1 MSFYEIY
8 IPLIAKHNVGKAL
21 RAMKETIAEDKLP
34 GYIVARYE
42 DVKNDYRLMQD
53 AMMRG
58 LRDDKID
65 EVYDDIMRKVYG
77 ASLDVLLE
85 EKVKKYSSFAY
96 ARVSAQQTEAHPDA
110 VRTVLEAY
118 VQDMAMMA
126 FEPENTRKAKME
138 KLMADHHAYMKQLF
152 NALLVAPMWNDRRAA
167 DFADLL
173 LSPTIDRDDA
183 LLLVSAVML
192 AAMNVNDPYKW
203 DMLAEVYVRATDK
216 VLKMRALVG
225 WVLSLPYDPRGPRL
239 FPFVQERI
247 KAMLA
252 DKTTLKQML
261 DMQMQMLFCCNA
273 DADNEEIQRNIM
285 PTLIKN
291 TNLQM
296 TRLGI
301 VEKEDDPMKDIMDP
315 NTAERDMEEMERKYR
330 KMMDMQKQGSDI
342 YFGGFSKMKT
352 FPFFYDLCNW
362 FAPFNAAH
370 PAFGAVRE
378 RLAGST
384 FLNNLMENGPFCDSD
399 KYSFALAIA
408 QIMDRMPD
416 NIKEMLNSDATFG
429 PTVSKDDQEDP
440 AYICRSYLQSLYRF
454 FRLYRSK
461 RDFLNPFILD
471 ELEDNDGNALFM
483 SYKLLACPE
492 MEENAVALCGFLLK
506 RKMMREI
513 MSMAICY
520 KSSQNPRLVRF
531 LALVPMTD
539 GKWQEAYDLFA
550 SVPEDQHTE
559 ESLRGMAHCCM
570 SLKRFGEA
578 VAIYR
583 RLLAMHPDSFSY
595 QLNLAVC
602 LMSSDAFSSCGD
614 AASSCGDAASSCGDA
629 ASSCDASSCAA
640 SSCDASSCDASSCDA
655 SSCDAS
661 SCDASSCDAS
671 SCGASSCGA
680 SSCDASSCDAASS
693 LGGKVEAR
701 PNKVVEEG
709 TKLLYKLDYEHPNN
723 ANVRRVLA
731 WCMMLQGNFDKAID
745 IYTRLLSQPDAV
757 SADRLNAAYAH
768 WLSRDVA
775 RAVALL
781 REYCN
786 LCEQEEAEAKEA
798 AKKQG
803 RRCEPTKS
811 RNYRLVEDFT
821 KDADLL
827 SKYGISLTERKIMV
841 DIVLNEEEF

>member
-65 EVYDDIMRKVYG
+65 EVYADIMRKVYG
-77 ASLDVLLE
+77 AGLDVFIE

-126 FEPENTRKAKME
+126 FEPESTRKAKME
-138 KLMADHHAYMKQLF
+138 KLTADHHAYMKQLF

-192 AAMNVNDPYKW
+192 ATMNVNDPYKW

-315 NTAERDMEEMERKYR
+315 NAAERDMEEMERKYR

-352 FPFFYDLCNW
+352 FPFFNDLCNW

-370 PAFGAVRE
+370 PALGAARE

-416 NIKEMLNSDATFG
+416 NVKEMLNSDATFG
-429 PTVSKDDQEDP
+429 PTVSKDEQEDP

-506 RKMMREI
+506 RKMMREL

-550 SVPEDQHTE
+550 SVSEDQHTE

-602 LMSSDAFSSCGD
+602 LMSSDA
-614 AASSCGDAASSCGDA
+614 ASSCGDVA
-629 ASSCDASSCAA
+629 
-640 SSCDASSCDASSCDA
+640 
-655 SSCDAS
+655 
-661 SCDASSCDAS
+661 
-671 SCGASSCGA
+671 
-680 SSCDASSCDAASS
+680 S

-709 TKLLYKLDYEHPNN
+709 TKLLYKLDYEHPDN

-745 IYTRLLSQPDAV
+745 FYTRLLSQPDAV

-781 REYCN
+781 RKYCN

>member
-65 EVYDDIMRKVYG
+65 EVYADIMRKVYG
-77 ASLDVLLE
+77 AGLDVLIE
-85 EKVKKYSSFAY
+85 EKVKRYSSFAY

-192 AAMNVNDPYKW
+192 ATMNVNDPYKW

-247 KAMLA
+247 KVMLA

-315 NTAERDMEEMERKYR
+315 NAAERDMEEMERKYR

-352 FPFFYDLCNW
+352 FPFFNDLCNW

-370 PAFGAVRE
+370 PALGAARE

-416 NIKEMLNSDATFG
+416 NVKEMLNSDATFG
-429 PTVSKDDQEDP
+429 PTVSKDEQEDP

-471 ELEDNDGNALFM
+471 ELEDNDGNALFL

-506 RKMMREI
+506 RKMMREL
-513 MSMAICY
+513 MSMAICF

-550 SVPEDQHTE
+550 SVSEDQHTE

-614 AASSCGDAASSCGDA
+614 ASLCGDVASSCDAASSCGDV
-629 ASSCDASSCAA
+629 
-640 SSCDASSCDASSCDA
+640 
-655 SSCDAS
+655 
-661 SCDASSCDAS
+661 AS
-671 SCGASSCGA
+671 SCGDASSSCGDDASSCGA
-680 SSCDASSCDAASS
+680 SSCDASSCDAAFS

-745 IYTRLLSQPDAV
+745 IYMRLLSQPDAV

-786 LCEQEEAEAKEA
+786 LCEQEEAQAKEA

>member
-1 MSFYEIY
+1 MSFYEIET
-8 IPLIAKHNVGKAL
+8 PLIAKHNVGKAL

-65 EVYDDIMRKVYG
+65 EVYADIMRKVYG
-77 ASLDVLLE
+77 AGLDVLIE
-85 EKVKKYSSFAY
+85 EKVKRYSSFAY

-138 KLMADHHAYMKQLF
+138 KLTADHHAYMKQLF

-192 AAMNVNDPYKW
+192 ATMNVNDPYKW

-315 NTAERDMEEMERKYR
+315 NAAERDMEEMERKYR

-352 FPFFYDLCNW
+352 FPFFNDLCNW

-370 PAFGAVRE
+370 PALGAARE

-416 NIKEMLNSDATFG
+416 NVKEMLNSDATFG
-429 PTVSKDDQEDP
+429 PTVSKDEQEDP

-506 RKMMREI
+506 RKMMREL
-513 MSMAICY
+513 MSMAICF

-614 AASSCGDAASSCGDA
+614 AASSCGDASSSCDDASSSCGD
-629 ASSCDASSCAA
+629 
-640 SSCDASSCDASSCDA
+640 DASSCDAS
-655 SSCDAS
+655 
-661 SCDASSCDAS
+661 
-671 SCGASSCGA
+671 
-680 SSCDASSCDAASS
+680 SS

-781 REYCN
+781 RKYCN

>member
-1 MSFYEIY
+1 MSFYEIE
-8 IPLIAKHNVGKAL
+8 IPLLNWHNVGKAL
-21 RAMKETIAEDKLP
+21 RVMKETIAEDKLP

-42 DVKNDYRLMQD
+42 DVKNEYRLMQD

-58 LRDDKID
+58 LRDDKLD
-65 EVYDDIMRKVYG
+65 EVYADIMRKVYG
-77 ASLDVLLE
+77 AGLDVFIE
-85 EKVKKYSSFAY
+85 EKVKQYSSFAY
-96 ARVSAQQTEAHPDA
+96 ARASAQQTEAHPDA

-126 FEPENTRKAKME
+126 FEPENTRKTKME
-138 KLMADHHAYMKQLF
+138 KLTADHYAYMKQLF

-192 AAMNVNDPYKW
+192 ATMNVNDPYKW

-225 WVLSLPYDPRGPRL
+225 WVLSLPFNPRGPRL

-252 DKTTLKQML
+252 DKTTLKQLL

-315 NTAERDMEEMERKYR
+315 NAAERDMEEMERKYR

-352 FPFFYDLCNW
+352 FPFFHDLCNW

-370 PAFGAVRE
+370 PALGAARE

-384 FLNNLMENGPFCDSD
+384 FLNKLMENGPFCDSD

-416 NIKEMLNSDATFG
+416 NVKEMLNSDATFG
-429 PTVSKDDQEDP
+429 PTVSKEEQENP

-471 ELEDNDGNALFM
+471 ELEDNDGNALFF

-492 MEENAVALCGFLLK
+492 MEENAAALCGFLLK
-506 RKMMREI
+506 RKMMRELRT
-513 MSMAICY
+513 MALYY

-583 RLLAMHPDSFSY
+583 RLLAMHPDNFSY

-602 LMSSDAFSSCGD
+602 LMSSDAAASCGD
-614 AASSCGDAASSCGDA
+614 AASSCGDAASS
-629 ASSCDASSCAA
+629 
-640 SSCDASSCDASSCDA
+640 
-655 SSCDAS
+655 
-661 SCDASSCDAS
+661 
-671 SCGASSCGA
+671 
-680 SSCDASSCDAASS
+680 
-693 LGGKVEAR
+693 LGGKVEAQ

-709 TKLLYKLDYEHPNN
+709 TKLLYKLDYEHPDNV
-723 ANVRRVLA
+723 NVRRVLA
-731 WCMMLQGNFDKAID
+731 WCMMLQGNFAKAID

-803 RRCEPTKS
+803 QRCEPTKS

>member
-65 EVYDDIMRKVYG
+65 EVYADIMRKVYG
-77 ASLDVLLE
+77 AGLDVLIE
-85 EKVKKYSSFAY
+85 EKVKRYSSYAY

-126 FEPENTRKAKME
+126 FEPESTRKAKME
-138 KLMADHHAYMKQLF
+138 KLTAAHHAYMKQLF

-192 AAMNVNDPYKW
+192 ATMNVNDPYKW
-203 DMLAEVYVRATDK
+203 DMLAEVYVRAKDK

-315 NTAERDMEEMERKYR
+315 NAAERDMEEMERKYR

-352 FPFFYDLCNW
+352 FPFFNDLCNW

-370 PAFGAVRE
+370 PALGAARE

-416 NIKEMLNSDATFG
+416 NVKEMLNSDATFG
-429 PTVSKDDQEDP
+429 PTVSKDEQEDP

-602 LMSSDAFSSCGD
+602 LMSSDA
-614 AASSCGDAASSCGDA
+614 ASSCGDVA
-629 ASSCDASSCAA
+629 
-640 SSCDASSCDASSCDA
+640 
-655 SSCDAS
+655 
-661 SCDASSCDAS
+661 
-671 SCGASSCGA
+671 
-680 SSCDASSCDAASS
+680 S

-709 TKLLYKLDYEHPNN
+709 TKLLYKLDYEHPDN

-745 IYTRLLSQPDAV
+745 FYTRLLSQPDAV

-781 REYCN
+781 RKYCN

>member
-1 MSFYEIY
+1 MSFYEIET
-8 IPLIAKHNVGKAL
+8 PLIAKHNVGKAL

-58 LRDDKID
+58 LRDDKIN
-65 EVYDDIMRKVYG
+65 EVYADIMRKVYG
-77 ASLDVLLE
+77 AGLDVFIE

-138 KLMADHHAYMKQLF
+138 KLTADHHAYIKQIF

-192 AAMNVNDPYKW
+192 ATMNVNDPYKW

-315 NTAERDMEEMERKYR
+315 NAAERDMEEMERKYR

-352 FPFFYDLCNW
+352 FPFFHDLCNW

-370 PAFGAVRE
+370 PALGAARE

-384 FLNNLMENGPFCDSD
+384 FLNKLMENGPFCDSD

-416 NIKEMLNSDATFG
+416 NVKEMLNSDATFG
-429 PTVSKDDQEDP
+429 PTVSKAEQEDP

-506 RKMMREI
+506 RKMMREL
-513 MSMAICY
+513 MSMAICF

-550 SVPEDQHTE
+550 SVSEDQHTE

-602 LMSSDAFSSCGD
+602 LMSSDAFSSCG
-614 AASSCGDAASSCGDA
+614 AAT
-629 ASSCDASSCAA
+629 
-640 SSCDASSCDASSCDA
+640 
-655 SSCDAS
+655 
-661 SCDASSCDAS
+661 
-671 SCGASSCGA
+671 
-680 SSCDASSCDAASS
+680 S
-693 LGGKVEAR
+693 LGGKVDAR

>member
-65 EVYDDIMRKVYG
+65 EVYADIMRKVYG
-77 ASLDVLLE
+77 AGLDVLIE

-96 ARVSAQQTEAHPDA
+96 ARVPAQQTEAHPDA

-126 FEPENTRKAKME
+126 FEPESTRKAKME
-138 KLMADHHAYMKQLF
+138 KLTADHHAYMKQLF

-192 AAMNVNDPYKW
+192 ATMNVNDPYKW

-301 VEKEDDPMKDIMDP
+301 VEKEDDPMKDVMDP
-315 NTAERDMEEMERKYR
+315 NAAERDMEEMERKYR

-352 FPFFYDLCNW
+352 FPFFHDLCNW

-370 PAFGAVRE
+370 PALGAARE

-416 NIKEMLNSDATFG
+416 NVKEMLNSDATFG
-429 PTVSKDDQEDP
+429 PTVSKDEQEDP

-506 RKMMREI
+506 RKMMRKL

-570 SLKRFGEA
+570 SLKRFSEA

-602 LMSSDAFSSCGD
+602 LMSSDAFSSCG
-614 AASSCGDAASSCGDA
+614 AAT
-629 ASSCDASSCAA
+629 
-640 SSCDASSCDASSCDA
+640 
-655 SSCDAS
+655 
-661 SCDASSCDAS
+661 
-671 SCGASSCGA
+671 
-680 SSCDASSCDAASS
+680 S
-693 LGGKVEAR
+693 LGGKVDAR

>member
-1 MSFYEIY
+1 MSFYEIET
-8 IPLIAKHNVGKAL
+8 PLIAKHNVGKAL
-21 RAMKETIAEDKLP
+21 RAIKETIAEDKLP

-65 EVYDDIMRKVYG
+65 EVYADIMRKVYG
-77 ASLDVLLE
+77 AGLDVFIE

-138 KLMADHHAYMKQLF
+138 KLTADHHAYMKQLF

-192 AAMNVNDPYKW
+192 ATMNVNDPYKW

-225 WVLSLPYDPRGPRL
+225 WVLSLPYNPRGPRL

-315 NTAERDMEEMERKYR
+315 NAAERDMEEMERKYR

-342 YFGGFSKMKT
+342 YFGGFSRMKT
-352 FPFFYDLCNW
+352 FPFFNDLCNW

-370 PAFGAVRE
+370 PALGAARE

-416 NIKEMLNSDATFG
+416 NVKEMLNSDATLG
-429 PTVSKDDQEDP
+429 PTVSKEEQENP

-471 ELEDNDGNALFM
+471 ELEDNDGNALFL

-506 RKMMREI
+506 RKMMREL

-550 SVPEDQHTE
+550 SVSEDQHTE

-614 AASSCGDAASSCGDA
+614 ASLCGDVASSCDAASSCGDV
-629 ASSCDASSCAA
+629 
-640 SSCDASSCDASSCDA
+640 
-655 SSCDAS
+655 
-661 SCDASSCDAS
+661 AS
-671 SCGASSCGA
+671 SCGDASSSCGDDASSCGA

-745 IYTRLLSQPDAV
+745 IYMRLLSQPDAV

-786 LCEQEEAEAKEA
+786 LCELEEAEAKEA

>member
-65 EVYDDIMRKVYG
+65 EVYADIMRKVYG
-77 ASLDVLLE
+77 AGLDVLIE
-85 EKVKKYSSFAY
+85 EKVKRYSSFAY

-126 FEPENTRKAKME
+126 FEPENTRKSKME
-138 KLMADHHAYMKQLF
+138 KLTADHHAYMKQLF

-192 AAMNVNDPYKW
+192 ATMNVNDPYKW

-315 NTAERDMEEMERKYR
+315 NAAERDMEEMERKYR

-352 FPFFYDLCNW
+352 FPFFNDLCNW

-370 PAFGAVRE
+370 PALCAARE

-416 NIKEMLNSDATFG
+416 NVKEMLNSDATFG
-429 PTVSKDDQEDP
+429 PTVSKDEQEDP

-471 ELEDNDGNALFM
+471 ELEDNDGNALFL

-506 RKMMREI
+506 RKMMREL
-513 MSMAICY
+513 MSMAICF

-614 AASSCGDAASSCGDA
+614 AASSCDDASSSCGDVASSCGDA
-629 ASSCDASSCAA
+629 SSSCGDASSCG
-640 SSCDASSCDASSCDA
+640 D
-655 SSCDAS
+655 
-661 SCDASSCDAS
+661 DAS

-680 SSCDASSCDAASS
+680 SSS

-786 LCEQEEAEAKEA
+786 LCEQEEAQAKEA

>member
-65 EVYDDIMRKVYG
+65 EVYADIMRKVYG
-77 ASLDVLLE
+77 AGLDVLIE
-85 EKVKKYSSFAY
+85 EKVKRYSSYAY

-138 KLMADHHAYMKQLF
+138 KLTADHHAYMKQLF

-192 AAMNVNDPYKW
+192 ATMNVNDPYKW

-315 NTAERDMEEMERKYR
+315 NAAERDMEEMERKYR

-352 FPFFYDLCNW
+352 FPFFNDLCNW

-370 PAFGAVRE
+370 PALGAARE

-416 NIKEMLNSDATFG
+416 NVKEMLNSDATFG
-429 PTVSKDDQEDP
+429 PTVSKDEQEDP

-471 ELEDNDGNALFM
+471 ELEDNDGNALFL

-506 RKMMREI
+506 RKMMREL

-583 RLLAMHPDSFSY
+583 RLLVMHPDSFSY

-614 AASSCGDAASSCGDA
+614 AASSSCGDV
-629 ASSCDASSCAA
+629 ASSCDASSCNA
-640 SSCDASSCDASSCDA
+640 SSCD
-655 SSCDAS
+655 
-661 SCDASSCDAS
+661 
-671 SCGASSCGA
+671 A

-745 IYTRLLSQPDAV
+745 IYMRLLSQPDAV

-786 LCEQEEAEAKEA
+786 LCEQDEAQAKEA

>member
-65 EVYDDIMRKVYG
+65 EVYADIMRKVYG
-77 ASLDVLLE
+77 AGLDIFIE

-192 AAMNVNDPYKW
+192 ATMNVNDPYKW

-225 WVLSLPYDPRGPRL
+225 WVLSLPYNPRGPRL

-315 NTAERDMEEMERKYR
+315 NAAERDMEEMERKYR

-342 YFGGFSKMKT
+342 YFGGFSRMKT
-352 FPFFYDLCNW
+352 FPFFNDLCNW

-370 PAFGAVRE
+370 PALGAARE

-416 NIKEMLNSDATFG
+416 NVKEMLNSDATLG
-429 PTVSKDDQEDP
+429 PTVSKEEQENP

-506 RKMMREI
+506 RKMMREL

-550 SVPEDQHTE
+550 SVSEDQHTE

-583 RLLAMHPDSFSY
+583 RLLAMHPDSYSY

-614 AASSCGDAASSCGDA
+614 AASSCGDV
-629 ASSCDASSCAA
+629 ASSCAA
-640 SSCDASSCDASSCDA
+640 SSC
-655 SSCDAS
+655 
-661 SCDASSCDAS
+661 
-671 SCGASSCGA
+671 G
-680 SSCDASSCDAASS
+680 AASS

-745 IYTRLLSQPDAV
+745 IYMRLLSQPDAV

-768 WLSRDVA
+768 WLSRNVA

-786 LCEQEEAEAKEA
+786 LCEQDEAQAKEA

-811 RNYRLVEDFT
+811 RNFRLVEDFT

>member
-34 GYIVARYE
+34 GYIVARFE

-65 EVYDDIMRKVYG
+65 EVYADIMRKVYG
-77 ASLDVLLE
+77 AGLDVLIE
-85 EKVKKYSSFAY
+85 EKVKRYSSFAY

-126 FEPENTRKAKME
+126 FEPESTRKAKME
-138 KLMADHHAYMKQLF
+138 KLTADHHAYMKQLF

-192 AAMNVNDPYKW
+192 ATMNVNDPYKW

-315 NTAERDMEEMERKYR
+315 NAAERDMEEMERKYR

-352 FPFFYDLCNW
+352 FPFFNDLCNW

-370 PAFGAVRE
+370 PALGAARE

-416 NIKEMLNSDATFG
+416 NVKEMLNSDATFG
-429 PTVSKDDQEDP
+429 PTVSKDEQEDP

-471 ELEDNDGNALFM
+471 ELEDNDGNALFL

-506 RKMMREI
+506 RKMMREL

-550 SVPEDQHTE
+550 SVPEDQQTE

-602 LMSSDAFSSCGD
+602 LMSSDAFSSCG
-614 AASSCGDAASSCGDA
+614 
-629 ASSCDASSCAA
+629 
-640 SSCDASSCDASSCDA
+640 
-655 SSCDAS
+655 
-661 SCDASSCDAS
+661 
-671 SCGASSCGA
+671 
-680 SSCDASSCDAASS
+680 AASS

-768 WLSRDVA
+768 WLSRNVA

-786 LCEQEEAEAKEA
+786 LCEQEEAQAKEA

-811 RNYRLVEDFT
+811 RNFRLVEDFT

>member
-65 EVYDDIMRKVYG
+65 EVYADIMRKVYG
-77 ASLDVLLE
+77 AGLDVIIE

-138 KLMADHHAYMKQLF
+138 KLTADHHAYMKQLF

-192 AAMNVNDPYKW
+192 ATMNVNDPYKW

-252 DKTTLKQML
+252 DKTTLKHML

-315 NTAERDMEEMERKYR
+315 NAAERDMEEMERKYR

-352 FPFFYDLCNW
+352 FPFFNDLCNW
-362 FAPFNAAH
+362 FAPFNAVH
-370 PAFGAVRE
+370 PALGAARE

-416 NIKEMLNSDATFG
+416 NVKEMLNSDATFG
-429 PTVSKDDQEDP
+429 PTVSKDEQEDP

-492 MEENAVALCGFLLK
+492 MEENAVALCGFLFK
-506 RKMMREI
+506 RKMMREL

-614 AASSCGDAASSCGDA
+614 AAASSCGDV
-629 ASSCDASSCAA
+629 ASSCDNASS
-640 SSCDASSCDASSCDA
+640 SCGD
-655 SSCDAS
+655 
-661 SCDASSCDAS
+661 DAS
-671 SCGASSCGA
+671 SCG
-680 SSCDASSCDAASS
+680 AASS

-731 WCMMLQGNFDKAID
+731 WCKMLQGSFDKAID

-786 LCEQEEAEAKEA
+786 LCEQEEAQAKEA

-803 RRCEPTKS
+803 QRCEPTKS

>member
-65 EVYDDIMRKVYG
+65 EVYADIMRKVYG
-77 ASLDVLLE
+77 AGLDVLIE
-85 EKVKKYSSFAY
+85 EKVKRYSSFAY

-138 KLMADHHAYMKQLF
+138 KLTADHHAYMKQLF

-192 AAMNVNDPYKW
+192 ATMNVNDPYKW

-252 DKTTLKQML
+252 DKTTLKQLL

-315 NTAERDMEEMERKYR
+315 NAAERDMEEMERKYR

-352 FPFFYDLCNW
+352 FPFFNDLCNW

-370 PAFGAVRE
+370 PALGAARE

-416 NIKEMLNSDATFG
+416 NVKEMLNSDATFG
-429 PTVSKDDQEDP
+429 PTVSKDEQENP

-471 ELEDNDGNALFM
+471 ELEDNDGNALFL

-506 RKMMREI
+506 RKMMREL

-550 SVPEDQHTE
+550 SVSEDQHTE

-614 AASSCGDAASSCGDA
+614 V
-629 ASSCDASSCAA
+629 ASSCDAS
-640 SSCDASSCDASSCDA
+640 
-655 SSCDAS
+655 
-661 SCDASSCDAS
+661 
-671 SCGASSCGA
+671 SSCGA
-680 SSCDASSCDAASS
+680 SSCDASLCDASSS

-745 IYTRLLSQPDAV
+745 IYMRLLSQPDAV

>member
-65 EVYDDIMRKVYG
+65 EVYADIMRKVYG
-77 ASLDVLLE
+77 AGLDVLIE

-126 FEPENTRKAKME
+126 FEPESTRKAKME
-138 KLMADHHAYMKQLF
+138 KLTADHHAYMKQLF

-192 AAMNVNDPYKW
+192 ATMNVNDPYKW

-247 KAMLA
+247 KVMLA

-315 NTAERDMEEMERKYR
+315 NAAERDMEEMERKYR

-352 FPFFYDLCNW
+352 FPFFNDLCNW

-370 PAFGAVRE
+370 PALGAARE

-416 NIKEMLNSDATFG
+416 NVKEMLNSDATFG
-429 PTVSKDDQEDP
+429 PTVSKDEQEDP

-471 ELEDNDGNALFM
+471 ELEDNDGNALLM

-506 RKMMREI
+506 RKMMREL
-513 MSMAICY
+513 MSMAICF

-614 AASSCGDAASSCGDA
+614 AAASSCGDVASSCGDVSSSCGDASSSCGASSCG
-629 ASSCDASSCAA
+629 A

-661 SCDASSCDAS
+661 SCDAS
-671 SCGASSCGA
+671 
-680 SSCDASSCDAASS
+680 SS

-731 WCMMLQGNFDKAID
+731 WCMMLQGHFDKAID
-745 IYTRLLSQPDAV
+745 IYMRLLSQPDAV

-768 WLSRDVA
+768 WLSRNVA

>member
-96 ARVSAQQTEAHPDA
+96 ARASAQQTEAHPDA

-138 KLMADHHAYMKQLF
+138 KLTADHHAYMKQLF
-152 NALLVAPMWNDRRAA
+152 SALLVAPMWNDRRAA

-192 AAMNVNDPYKW
+192 ATMNVNDPYKW

-370 PAFGAVRE
+370 PALGAVRE

-614 AASSCGDAASSCGDA
+614 A
-629 ASSCDASSCAA
+629 
-640 SSCDASSCDASSCDA
+640 SCDASSCDASSCDA

-671 SCGASSCGA
+671 SCGASSCDA
-680 SSCDASSCDAASS
+680 SSCDASSCDASSCDASSCGAASS

-803 RRCEPTKS
+803 RHCEPTKS

>member
-1 MSFYEIY
+1 MSFYEMY

-65 EVYDDIMRKVYG
+65 EVYADIMRKVYG
-77 ASLDVLLE
+77 ASLDVLIE

-138 KLMADHHAYMKQLF
+138 KLTADHHAYMKQLF

-192 AAMNVNDPYKW
+192 ATMNVNDPYKW

-370 PAFGAVRE
+370 PALGAARE

-602 LMSSDAFSSCGD
+602 LMSSDAFSSC
-614 AASSCGDAASSCGDA
+614 
-629 ASSCDASSCAA
+629 
-640 SSCDASSCDASSCDA
+640 DASSCDASSCDA
-655 SSCDAS
+655 SSCD
-661 SCDASSCDAS
+661 
-671 SCGASSCGA
+671 ASSCGA

-701 PNKVVEEG
+701 PNRVVEEG

-731 WCMMLQGNFDKAID
+731 WCMMLQGHFDKAID

-781 REYCN
+781 RKYCN

>member
-65 EVYDDIMRKVYG
+65 EVYADIMRKVYG
-77 ASLDVLLE
+77 AGLDVLIE
-85 EKVKKYSSFAY
+85 EKVKRYSSFAY

-138 KLMADHHAYMKQLF
+138 KLTADHHAYMKQLF

-192 AAMNVNDPYKW
+192 AAMNANDPYKW

-225 WVLSLPYDPRGPRL
+225 WVLSLPYDPLGPRL

-315 NTAERDMEEMERKYR
+315 NAAERDMEEMERKYR

-352 FPFFYDLCNW
+352 FPFFHDLCNW

-370 PAFGAVRE
+370 PALGAARE

-384 FLNNLMENGPFCDSD
+384 FLNKLMENGPFCDSD

-416 NIKEMLNSDATFG
+416 NVKEMLNSDATFG
-429 PTVSKDDQEDP
+429 PTVSKDEQEDP

-506 RKMMREI
+506 RKMMREL

-570 SLKRFGEA
+570 SLKRFSEA

-614 AASSCGDAASSCGDA
+614 VASSCGDAS
-629 ASSCDASSCAA
+629 SSCDAS
-640 SSCDASSCDASSCDA
+640 
-655 SSCDAS
+655 
-661 SCDASSCDAS
+661 
-671 SCGASSCGA
+671 
-680 SSCDASSCDAASS
+680 SS

-768 WLSRDVA
+768 WLSRNVA

-841 DIVLNEEEF
+841 DIVLNEEEFFIGKVRIFYK

>member
-65 EVYDDIMRKVYG
+65 EVYADIMRKVYG
-77 ASLDVLLE
+77 AGLDVLIE
-85 EKVKKYSSFAY
+85 EKVKRYSSFAY

-138 KLMADHHAYMKQLF
+138 KLTADHHAYMKQLF

-192 AAMNVNDPYKW
+192 ATMNVNDPYKW

-315 NTAERDMEEMERKYR
+315 NAAERDMEEMERKYR

-352 FPFFYDLCNW
+352 FPFFNDLCNW

-370 PAFGAVRE
+370 PALGAARE

-416 NIKEMLNSDATFG
+416 NVKEMLNSDATFG
-429 PTVSKDDQEDP
+429 PTVSKDEQEDP

-506 RKMMREI
+506 RKMMRKL

-550 SVPEDQHTE
+550 SVSEDQHTE

-614 AASSCGDAASSCGDA
+614 VASSSSCGDASSSCGDV
-629 ASSCDASSCAA
+629 
-640 SSCDASSCDASSCDA
+640 
-655 SSCDAS
+655 
-661 SCDASSCDAS
+661 ASSCDAS
-671 SCGASSCGA
+671 SCGA
-680 SSCDASSCDAASS
+680 ASS
-693 LGGKVEAR
+693 LGGKVEAQ

-731 WCMMLQGNFDKAID
+731 WCMMLQGSFDKAID

>member
-65 EVYDDIMRKVYG
+65 EVYADIMRKVYG
-77 ASLDVLLE
+77 AGLDVLIE

-96 ARVSAQQTEAHPDA
+96 ARVSAQQTETHPDA

-138 KLMADHHAYMKQLF
+138 KLTADHHAYMKQLF

-192 AAMNVNDPYKW
+192 ATMNVNDPYKW

-315 NTAERDMEEMERKYR
+315 NAAERDMEEMERKYR

-352 FPFFYDLCNW
+352 FPFFNDLCNW

-370 PAFGAVRE
+370 PALGAARE

-416 NIKEMLNSDATFG
+416 NVKEILNSDATLG
-429 PTVSKDDQEDP
+429 PTVSKEEQENP

-471 ELEDNDGNALFM
+471 ELEDNDGKALFM

-506 RKMMREI
+506 RKMMREL

-614 AASSCGDAASSCGDA
+614 AASSSSCGDA
-629 ASSCDASSCAA
+629 
-640 SSCDASSCDASSCDA
+640 A

-680 SSCDASSCDAASS
+680 SSCDASSCDASSS

-786 LCEQEEAEAKEA
+786 LCEQDEAQAKEA

>member
-65 EVYDDIMRKVYG
+65 EVYADITRKVYG
-77 ASLDVLLE
+77 ASLDVLIE

-96 ARVSAQQTEAHPDA
+96 ARASAQQTEAHPDA

-192 AAMNVNDPYKW
+192 ATMNVNDPYKW

-225 WVLSLPYDPRGPRL
+225 WVLSLPFDPRGPRL

-370 PAFGAVRE
+370 PAFGAARE

-614 AASSCGDAASSCGDA
+614 AASSCGDAASSC
-629 ASSCDASSCAA
+629 
-640 SSCDASSCDASSCDA
+640 
-655 SSCDAS
+655 DAS

-680 SSCDASSCDAASS
+680 SSCGASSCDASSCGASSCGAASS

-745 IYTRLLSQPDAV
+745 IYTCLLSQPDAV

-841 DIVLNEEEF
+841 DIVLNDEEF

>member
-77 ASLDVLLE
+77 ASLDVLIE
-85 EKVKKYSSFAY
+85 EKVKKYSSFAH
-96 ARVSAQQTEAHPDA
+96 ARASAQQTEAHPDA

-138 KLMADHHAYMKQLF
+138 KLTADHHAYMKQLF

-225 WVLSLPYDPRGPRL
+225 WVLSLPFDPRGPRL

-370 PAFGAVRE
+370 PALGAVRE

-602 LMSSDAFSSCGD
+602 LMSSDAFSSCG
-614 AASSCGDAASSCGDA
+614 
-629 ASSCDASSCAA
+629 
-640 SSCDASSCDASSCDA
+640 
-655 SSCDAS
+655 
-661 SCDASSCDAS
+661 AS
-671 SCGASSCGA
+671 SCGASSCDASLCDASLCDASSCDDASCDDASCAASSCDA

>member
-65 EVYDDIMRKVYG
+65 EVYADIMRKVYG
-77 ASLDVLLE
+77 AGLDVLIE
-85 EKVKKYSSFAY
+85 EKVKRYSSFAY

-138 KLMADHHAYMKQLF
+138 KLTADHHAYMKQLF

-192 AAMNVNDPYKW
+192 ATMNVNDPYKW

-315 NTAERDMEEMERKYR
+315 NAAERDMEEMERKYR

-352 FPFFYDLCNW
+352 FPFFNDLCNW

-370 PAFGAVRE
+370 PALGAARE

-416 NIKEMLNSDATFG
+416 NVKEMLNSDATFG
-429 PTVSKDDQEDP
+429 PTVSKDEQEDP

-471 ELEDNDGNALFM
+471 ELEDNDGNALFL

-506 RKMMREI
+506 RKMMRELR
-513 MSMAICY
+513 SMAICY

-614 AASSCGDAASSCGDA
+614 AASSCGDVASSCGDA
-629 ASSCDASSCAA
+629 
-640 SSCDASSCDASSCDA
+640 
-655 SSCDAS
+655 
-661 SCDASSCDAS
+661 SCDAS
-671 SCGASSCGA
+671 SCGV
-680 SSCDASSCDAASS
+680 ASS

-731 WCMMLQGNFDKAID
+731 WCMMLQGSFDKAID

-786 LCEQEEAEAKEA
+786 LCEQDEAQAKEA

>member
-65 EVYDDIMRKVYG
+65 EVYADIMRKVYG
-77 ASLDVLLE
+77 AGLDVFIE

-138 KLMADHHAYMKQLF
+138 KLTADHHAYMKQIF

-192 AAMNVNDPYKW
+192 ATMNVNDPYKW

-315 NTAERDMEEMERKYR
+315 NAAERDMEEMERKYR

-352 FPFFYDLCNW
+352 FPFFNDLCNW

-370 PAFGAVRE
+370 PALGAARE

-416 NIKEMLNSDATFG
+416 NVKEMLNSDATLG
-429 PTVSKDDQEDP
+429 PTVSKEEQENP

-506 RKMMREI
+506 RKMMREL
-513 MSMAICY
+513 MSMAICF

-531 LALVPMTD
+531 LALVLMTD

-583 RLLAMHPDSFSY
+583 RLLAMHPDSFSF

-614 AASSCGDAASSCGDA
+614 AASSCGDASSSCDDASSSCGD
-629 ASSCDASSCAA
+629 
-640 SSCDASSCDASSCDA
+640 DASSCDAS
-655 SSCDAS
+655 
-661 SCDASSCDAS
+661 
-671 SCGASSCGA
+671 
-680 SSCDASSCDAASS
+680 SS

-768 WLSRDVA
+768 WLSRNVA

-811 RNYRLVEDFT
+811 RNFRLVEDFT

>member
-65 EVYDDIMRKVYG
+65 EVYADIMRKVYG
-77 ASLDVLLE
+77 AGLDVLIE

-126 FEPENTRKAKME
+126 FEPESTRKAKME
-138 KLMADHHAYMKQLF
+138 KLTADHHAYMKQLF

-192 AAMNVNDPYKW
+192 ATMNVNDPYKW
-203 DMLAEVYVRATDK
+203 NMLAEVYVRATDK

-315 NTAERDMEEMERKYR
+315 NAAERDMEEMERKYR

-352 FPFFYDLCNW
+352 FPFFNDLCNW

-370 PAFGAVRE
+370 PALGAARE

-416 NIKEMLNSDATFG
+416 NVKEMLNSDATFG
-429 PTVSKDDQEDP
+429 PTVSKDEQEDP

-471 ELEDNDGNALFM
+471 ELEDNDGNALFL

-506 RKMMREI
+506 RKMMREL
-513 MSMAICY
+513 MSMAICF

-602 LMSSDAFSSCGD
+602 LMSSDAFSSCG
-614 AASSCGDAASSCGDA
+614 AASSCGDAASSCGDV
-629 ASSCDASSCAA
+629 ASSCGDAASCGDASSSCGA
-640 SSCDASSCDASSCDA
+640 SSCDASSCDASSCDV
-655 SSCDAS
+655 
-661 SCDASSCDAS
+661 SSCDAS
-671 SCGASSCGA
+671 SCG
-680 SSCDASSCDAASS
+680 AASS

>member
-1 MSFYEIY
+1 MSFYEIET
-8 IPLIAKHNVGKAL
+8 PLIAKHNVGKAL

-58 LRDDKID
+58 LRDDKIN
-65 EVYDDIMRKVYG
+65 EVYADIMRKVYG
-77 ASLDVLLE
+77 AGLDVFIE
-85 EKVKKYSSFAY
+85 EKVKRYSSFAY

-138 KLMADHHAYMKQLF
+138 KLTADHHAYMKQLF

-192 AAMNVNDPYKW
+192 ATMNVNDPYKW

-315 NTAERDMEEMERKYR
+315 NAAERDMEEMERKYR

-352 FPFFYDLCNW
+352 FPFFNDLCNW

-370 PAFGAVRE
+370 PALGAARE

-416 NIKEMLNSDATFG
+416 NVKEMLNSDATLG
-429 PTVSKDDQEDP
+429 PTVSKEEQENP

-506 RKMMREI
+506 RKMMREL
-513 MSMAICY
+513 MSMAICF

-550 SVPEDQHTE
+550 SVSEDQHTE

-614 AASSCGDAASSCGDA
+614 AASSSCGDV
-629 ASSCDASSCAA
+629 A

-655 SSCDAS
+655 SSCD
-661 SCDASSCDAS
+661 
-671 SCGASSCGA
+671 A

-745 IYTRLLSQPDAV
+745 IYMRLLSQPDAV

>member
-77 ASLDVLLE
+77 ASLDVLIE

-96 ARVSAQQTEAHPDA
+96 ARASAQQTEAHPDA

-138 KLMADHHAYMKQLF
+138 KLTADHHAYMKQLF

-225 WVLSLPYDPRGPRL
+225 WVLSLPFDPRGPRL

-370 PAFGAVRE
+370 PALGAVRE

-408 QIMDRMPD
+408 QIMDCMPD

-506 RKMMREI
+506 RKMMRKL

-614 AASSCGDAASSCGDA
+614 ASSCD
-629 ASSCDASSCAA
+629 ASSCDASSCDASSCDASSCDA

-671 SCGASSCGA
+671 SCG
-680 SSCDASSCDAASS
+680 AASS

-731 WCMMLQGNFDKAID
+731 WCMMLQGHFDKAID

-811 RNYRLVEDFT
+811 KNYRLVEDFT

>member
-1 MSFYEIY
+1 MSFYEIET
-8 IPLIAKHNVGKAL
+8 PLIAKHNVGKAL

-65 EVYDDIMRKVYG
+65 EVYADIMRKVYG
-77 ASLDVLLE
+77 AGLDVFIE

-138 KLMADHHAYMKQLF
+138 KLTADHHAYMKQLF

-192 AAMNVNDPYKW
+192 ATMNVNDPYKW

-315 NTAERDMEEMERKYR
+315 NAAERDMEEMERKYR

-352 FPFFYDLCNW
+352 FPFFNDLCNW

-370 PAFGAVRE
+370 PALGAARE

-416 NIKEMLNSDATFG
+416 NVKEMLNSDATLG
-429 PTVSKDDQEDP
+429 PTVSKEEQENP

-471 ELEDNDGNALFM
+471 ELEDNDGNALFL

-506 RKMMREI
+506 RKMMREL
-513 MSMAICY
+513 MSMAICF

-550 SVPEDQHTE
+550 SVSEDQHTE

-614 AASSCGDAASSCGDA
+614 AASSSCGDASSSCGDA
-629 ASSCDASSCAA
+629 SSSCGDV
-640 SSCDASSCDASSCDA
+640 
-655 SSCDAS
+655 
-661 SCDASSCDAS
+661 ASSCDAS
-671 SCGASSCGA
+671 SCGA
-680 SSCDASSCDAASS
+680 ASS
-693 LGGKVEAR
+693 LGGKVEVR

-731 WCMMLQGNFDKAID
+731 WCMMLQGHFDKAID

-798 AKKQG
+798 AKKQW

>member
-65 EVYDDIMRKVYG
+65 EVYADIMRKVYG
-77 ASLDVLLE
+77 AGLDVFIE

-138 KLMADHHAYMKQLF
+138 KLTADHHAYMKQLF

-192 AAMNVNDPYKW
+192 ATMNVNDPYKW

-315 NTAERDMEEMERKYR
+315 NAAERDMEEMERKYR

-352 FPFFYDLCNW
+352 FPFFNDLCNW

-370 PAFGAVRE
+370 PALGAARE

-416 NIKEMLNSDATFG
+416 NVKEMLNSDATFG
-429 PTVSKDDQEDP
+429 PTVSKDEQEDP

-471 ELEDNDGNALFM
+471 ELEDNDGNALFL

-506 RKMMREI
+506 RKMMREL

-550 SVPEDQHTE
+550 SVSEDQHTE

-614 AASSCGDAASSCGDA
+614 VASSSCGDV
-629 ASSCDASSCAA
+629 A

-655 SSCDAS
+655 SSCD
-661 SCDASSCDAS
+661 
-671 SCGASSCGA
+671 A

-745 IYTRLLSQPDAV
+745 IYMRLLSQPDAV

>member
-65 EVYDDIMRKVYG
+65 EVYADIMRKVYG
-77 ASLDVLLE
+77 ASLDVLIE

-96 ARVSAQQTEAHPDA
+96 ARASAQQTEAHPDA

-138 KLMADHHAYMKQLF
+138 KLTADHHAYMKQLF

-370 PAFGAVRE
+370 PALGAVRE

-602 LMSSDAFSSCGD
+602 LMSSDAFSLCGD
-614 AASSCGDAASSCGDA
+614 A
-629 ASSCDASSCAA
+629 
-640 SSCDASSCDASSCDA
+640 SCDA

-680 SSCDASSCDAASS
+680 SSCGAASS

-745 IYTRLLSQPDAV
+745 IYTSLLSQPDAV

-811 RNYRLVEDFT
+811 KNYRLVEDFT

>member
-65 EVYDDIMRKVYG
+65 EVYADIMRKVYG
-77 ASLDVLLE
+77 ASLDVLIE
-85 EKVKKYSSFAY
+85 EKVKKYASFAY

-138 KLMADHHAYMKQLF
+138 KLTADHHAYMKLLF

-192 AAMNVNDPYKW
+192 ATMNVNDPYKW

-370 PAFGAVRE
+370 PALGAVRE

-614 AASSCGDAASSCGDA
+614 AASSCGDAASSC
-629 ASSCDASSCAA
+629 
-640 SSCDASSCDASSCDA
+640 DASSCDA

-671 SCGASSCGA
+671 SCGASSCG
-680 SSCDASSCDAASS
+680 AASS

-841 DIVLNEEEF
+841 DIVLNDEEF

>member
-21 RAMKETIAEDKLP
+21 RAMKETIAENKLP

-65 EVYDDIMRKVYG
+65 EVYADIMRKVYG
-77 ASLDVLLE
+77 ASLDVLIE
-85 EKVKKYSSFAY
+85 EKVKRYSSFAY

-138 KLMADHHAYMKQLF
+138 KLTADHHAYMKQLF

-192 AAMNVNDPYKW
+192 ATMNVNDPYKW

-315 NTAERDMEEMERKYR
+315 NAAERDMEEMERKYR

-352 FPFFYDLCNW
+352 FPFFNDLCNW

-370 PAFGAVRE
+370 PALGAARE

-416 NIKEMLNSDATFG
+416 NVKEMLNSDATFG
-429 PTVSKDDQEDP
+429 PTVSKDEQEDP

-506 RKMMREI
+506 RKMMREL

-550 SVPEDQHTE
+550 SVSEDQHTE

-602 LMSSDAFSSCGD
+602 LMSSDAFSSCG
-614 AASSCGDAASSCGDA
+614 AAT
-629 ASSCDASSCAA
+629 
-640 SSCDASSCDASSCDA
+640 
-655 SSCDAS
+655 
-661 SCDASSCDAS
+661 
-671 SCGASSCGA
+671 
-680 SSCDASSCDAASS
+680 S
-693 LGGKVEAR
+693 LGGKVDAR

>member
-1 MSFYEIY
+1 MSFYEIET
-8 IPLIAKHNVGKAL
+8 PLIAKHNVGKAL

-65 EVYDDIMRKVYG
+65 EVYADIMRKVYG
-77 ASLDVLLE
+77 AGLDVLIE

-126 FEPENTRKAKME
+126 FEPESTRKAKME
-138 KLMADHHAYMKQLF
+138 KLTADHHAYMKQLF

-192 AAMNVNDPYKW
+192 ATMNVNDPYKW
-203 DMLAEVYVRATDK
+203 DMLADVYVRATDK

-225 WVLSLPYDPRGPRL
+225 WVLSLPYDHRGPRL

-315 NTAERDMEEMERKYR
+315 NAAERDMEEMERKYR

-352 FPFFYDLCNW
+352 FPFFNDLCNW

-370 PAFGAVRE
+370 PALGAARE

-416 NIKEMLNSDATFG
+416 NVKEMLNSDATFG
-429 PTVSKDDQEDP
+429 PTVSKDEQEDP

-506 RKMMREI
+506 RKMMREL
-513 MSMAICY
+513 MSMAICF

-614 AASSCGDAASSCGDA
+614 ASLCGDVASSCDAASSCGDV
-629 ASSCDASSCAA
+629 
-640 SSCDASSCDASSCDA
+640 
-655 SSCDAS
+655 
-661 SCDASSCDAS
+661 AS
-671 SCGASSCGA
+671 SCGDASSSCGDDASSCGA
-680 SSCDASSCDAASS
+680 SSCDASSCGAATS
-693 LGGKVEAR
+693 LGGKVDAR

-731 WCMMLQGNFDKAID
+731 WCMMLQGHFDKAID

-786 LCEQEEAEAKEA
+786 LCEQEEAEAKAKEA

>member
-1 MSFYEIY
+1 MSFYEIET
-8 IPLIAKHNVGKAL
+8 PLIAKHNVGKAL

-65 EVYDDIMRKVYG
+65 EVYADIMRKVYG
-77 ASLDVLLE
+77 AGLDVLIE
-85 EKVKKYSSFAY
+85 EKVKRYSSFAY

-126 FEPENTRKAKME
+126 FEPESTRKAKME
-138 KLMADHHAYMKQLF
+138 KLTVDHHAYMKQLF

-192 AAMNVNDPYKW
+192 ATMNVNDPYKW

-315 NTAERDMEEMERKYR
+315 NAAERDMEEMERKYR

-352 FPFFYDLCNW
+352 FPFFNDLCNW

-370 PAFGAVRE
+370 PALGAARE

-416 NIKEMLNSDATFG
+416 NVKEMLNSDATLG
-429 PTVSKDDQEDP
+429 PTVSKEEQENP

-471 ELEDNDGNALFM
+471 ELEDNDGNALFL

-506 RKMMREI
+506 RKMMREL
-513 MSMAICY
+513 MSMAICF

-614 AASSCGDAASSCGDA
+614 VASSSCGDV
-629 ASSCDASSCAA
+629 A

-661 SCDASSCDAS
+661 SCD
-671 SCGASSCGA
+671 A

-745 IYTRLLSQPDAV
+745 IYMRLLSQPDAV

>member
-65 EVYDDIMRKVYG
+65 EVYADIMRKVYG
-77 ASLDVLLE
+77 AGLDVFIE

-192 AAMNVNDPYKW
+192 ATMNVNDPYKW

-315 NTAERDMEEMERKYR
+315 NAAERDMEEMERKYR

-352 FPFFYDLCNW
+352 FPFFNDLCNW

-370 PAFGAVRE
+370 PALGAARE

-416 NIKEMLNSDATFG
+416 NVKEMLNSDATFG
-429 PTVSKDDQEDP
+429 PTVSKDEQEDP

-471 ELEDNDGNALFM
+471 ELEDNDGNALFL

-506 RKMMREI
+506 RKMMREL
-513 MSMAICY
+513 MSMAICF

-550 SVPEDQHTE
+550 SVSEDQHTE

-602 LMSSDAFSSCGD
+602 LMSSDA
-614 AASSCGDAASSCGDA
+614 ASSCGDA
-629 ASSCDASSCAA
+629 ASSCDAV
-640 SSCDASSCDASSCDA
+640 SSCDAASS
-655 SSCDAS
+655 SY
-661 SCDASSCDAS
+661 
-671 SCGASSCGA
+671 GASSCGA
-680 SSCDASSCDAASS
+680 SSCDASSCDASSS

-701 PNKVVEEG
+701 PNNVVEEG
-709 TKLLYKLDYEHPNN
+709 TKLLYKLDYEHPDN

-745 IYTRLLSQPDAV
+745 IYMRLLSQPDAV

-786 LCEQEEAEAKEA
+786 LCEQEEAEAKES

>member
-1 MSFYEIY
+1 MSFYEIET
-8 IPLIAKHNVGKAL
+8 PLIAKHNVGKAL

-65 EVYDDIMRKVYG
+65 EVYADIMRKVYG
-77 ASLDVLLE
+77 ASLDVLIE

-96 ARVSAQQTEAHPDA
+96 ARVSAQQIEAHPDA

-138 KLMADHHAYMKQLF
+138 KLTADHHAYMKQLF

-192 AAMNVNDPYKW
+192 ATMNVNDPYKW

-225 WVLSLPYDPRGPRL
+225 WVLSLPYDPRGPRI

-315 NTAERDMEEMERKYR
+315 NAAERDMEEMERKYR

-352 FPFFYDLCNW
+352 FPFFNDLCNW

-370 PAFGAVRE
+370 PALGAARE

-416 NIKEMLNSDATFG
+416 NVKEMLNSDATFG
-429 PTVSKDDQEDP
+429 PTVSKDEQEDP

-492 MEENAVALCGFLLK
+492 MEENAVALCGFLFK
-506 RKMMREI
+506 RKMMREL
-513 MSMAICY
+513 MSMAICF

-614 AASSCGDAASSCGDA
+614 AALRGDVASSCDAASSCGDA
-629 ASSCDASSCAA
+629 S
-640 SSCDASSCDASSCDA
+640 
-655 SSCDAS
+655 
-661 SCDASSCDAS
+661 S
-671 SCGASSCGA
+671 SCGDDASSCGA
-680 SSCDASSCDAASS
+680 SSCDASSCDAAFS

-745 IYTRLLSQPDAV
+745 IYMRLLSQPDAV

-786 LCEQEEAEAKEA
+786 LCEQDEAQAKEA

>member
-65 EVYDDIMRKVYG
+65 EVYADIMRKVYG
-77 ASLDVLLE
+77 ASLDVHIE
-85 EKVKKYSSFAY
+85 EKVKRYSSFAY

-126 FEPENTRKAKME
+126 FEPESTRKAKME
-138 KLMADHHAYMKQLF
+138 KLTADHHAYMKQLF

-192 AAMNVNDPYKW
+192 ATMNVNDPYKW

-252 DKTTLKQML
+252 DKTTLKQLL

-315 NTAERDMEEMERKYR
+315 NAAERDMEEMERKYR

-352 FPFFYDLCNW
+352 FPFFNDLCNW

-370 PAFGAVRE
+370 PALGAARE

-416 NIKEMLNSDATFG
+416 NVKEMLNSDATFG
-429 PTVSKDDQEDP
+429 PTVSKDEQENP

-471 ELEDNDGNALFM
+471 ELEDNDGNALFL

-506 RKMMREI
+506 RKMMREL

-550 SVPEDQHTE
+550 SVSEDQHTE

-614 AASSCGDAASSCGDA
+614 V
-629 ASSCDASSCAA
+629 ASSCDAS
-640 SSCDASSCDASSCDA
+640 
-655 SSCDAS
+655 
-661 SCDASSCDAS
+661 
-671 SCGASSCGA
+671 SSCGA
-680 SSCDASSCDAASS
+680 SSCDASLCDASSS

-745 IYTRLLSQPDAV
+745 IYMRLLSQPDAV

>member
-65 EVYDDIMRKVYG
+65 EVYADIMRKVYG
-77 ASLDVLLE
+77 AGLDVLIE
-85 EKVKKYSSFAY
+85 EKVKRYSSFAY

-138 KLMADHHAYMKQLF
+138 KLTADHHAYMKQIF

-192 AAMNVNDPYKW
+192 ATMNVNDPYKW

-315 NTAERDMEEMERKYR
+315 NAAERDMEEMERKYR

-352 FPFFYDLCNW
+352 FPFFHDLCNW

-370 PAFGAVRE
+370 PALGAARE

-384 FLNNLMENGPFCDSD
+384 FLNKLMETGPFCDSD

-416 NIKEMLNSDATFG
+416 NVKEMLNSDATFG
-429 PTVSKDDQEDP
+429 PTVSKDEQEDP

-471 ELEDNDGNALFM
+471 ELEDNDGNALFL

-506 RKMMREI
+506 RKMMREL
-513 MSMAICY
+513 MSMAICF

-550 SVPEDQHTE
+550 SVSEDQHTE

-614 AASSCGDAASSCGDA
+614 AASCGDV
-629 ASSCDASSCAA
+629 
-640 SSCDASSCDASSCDA
+640 
-655 SSCDAS
+655 
-661 SCDASSCDAS
+661 AS
-671 SCGASSCGA
+671 SCGASSCG
-680 SSCDASSCDAASS
+680 DASSCEASSS

-786 LCEQEEAEAKEA
+786 LCEQDEAQAKEA

>member
-65 EVYDDIMRKVYG
+65 EVYADIMRKVYG
-77 ASLDVLLE
+77 AGLDVFIE

-138 KLMADHHAYMKQLF
+138 KLTADHHAYMKQLF

-192 AAMNVNDPYKW
+192 ATMNVNDPYKW

-315 NTAERDMEEMERKYR
+315 NAAERDMEEIERKYR

-352 FPFFYDLCNW
+352 FPFFNDLCNW

-370 PAFGAVRE
+370 PALGAARE

-416 NIKEMLNSDATFG
+416 NVKEMLNSDATFG
-429 PTVSKDDQEDP
+429 PTVSKDEQEDP

-471 ELEDNDGNALFM
+471 ELEDNDGNALFL

-506 RKMMREI
+506 RKMMREL
-513 MSMAICY
+513 MSMAICF

-614 AASSCGDAASSCGDA
+614 AASSSCGDV
-629 ASSCDASSCAA
+629 A
-640 SSCDASSCDASSCDA
+640 SSCDASSCDASSCGASSCDA

-671 SCGASSCGA
+671 SCGA
-680 SSCDASSCDAASS
+680 ASS
-693 LGGKVEAR
+693 LGGKVEVR

-745 IYTRLLSQPDAV
+745 IYMRLLSQPDAV

-768 WLSRDVA
+768 WLSRNVA

>member
-1 MSFYEIY
+1 MSFYEIET
-8 IPLIAKHNVGKAL
+8 PLIAKHNVGKAL

-65 EVYDDIMRKVYG
+65 EVYADIMRKVYG
-77 ASLDVLLE
+77 AGLDVLIE
-85 EKVKKYSSFAY
+85 EKVKRYSSFAY

-126 FEPENTRKAKME
+126 FEPESTRKAKME
-138 KLMADHHAYMKQLF
+138 KLTVDHHAYMKQLF

-192 AAMNVNDPYKW
+192 ATMNVNDPYKW

-315 NTAERDMEEMERKYR
+315 NAAERDMEEMERKYR

-352 FPFFYDLCNW
+352 FPFFNDLCNW

-370 PAFGAVRE
+370 PALGAARE

-416 NIKEMLNSDATFG
+416 NVKEMLNSDATLG
-429 PTVSKDDQEDP
+429 PTVSKEEQENP

-471 ELEDNDGNALFM
+471 ELEDNDGNALFL

-506 RKMMREI
+506 RKMMREL
-513 MSMAICY
+513 MSMAICF

-614 AASSCGDAASSCGDA
+614 VASSSCGDV
-629 ASSCDASSCAA
+629 A

-655 SSCDAS
+655 SSCD
-661 SCDASSCDAS
+661 
-671 SCGASSCGA
+671 A

-745 IYTRLLSQPDAV
+745 IYMRLLSQPDAV